1 MANDLPLQGK
11 TVLVT
16 RNKRQAAPFRKK
28 VEALG
33 GTAVSA
39 SLIAFQE
46 ALPGECA
53 DSLREDLSEP
63 GWLVF
68 TSVNGVRFFFS
79 YLDEHGLALSGRK
92 KSQPSVK
99 RLRAPLKSGEPG
111 RMRCLMS
118 MWLNVWLIH

>member
-16 RNKRQAAPFRKK
+16 EQRQAAPFRKK

-46 ALPGECA
+46 ALPDQCA

-68 TSVNGVRFFFS
+68 TSVNGVRFFFPTLIS
-79 YLDEHGLALSGRK
+79 MALRFRNGK
-92 KSQPSVK
+92 KSRPSVK
-99 RLRAPLKSGEPG
+99 RQRAP
-111 RMRCLMS
+111 
-118 MWLNVWLIH
+118 

>member
-1 MANDLPLQGK
+1 MTFLYKERPCLSPGTKDRPL
-11 TVLVT
+11 
-16 RNKRQAAPFRKK
+16 RSEK

-46 ALPGECA
+46 ALPDECA

-68 TSVNGVRFFFS
+68 TSVNGVRFFFPI
-79 YLDEHGLALSGRK
+79 LI
-92 KSQPSVK
+92 VTI
-99 RLRAPLKSGEPG
+99 LRFRDGKN
-111 RMRCLMS
+111 RDRR
-118 MWLNVWLIH
+118 

>member
-46 ALPGECA
+46 ALPDECA

-68 TSVNGVRFFFS
+68 TSVNGVRFFFPI
-79 YLDEHGLALSGRK
+79 LIGTVLRFRDGK

-99 RLRAPLKSGEPG
+99 RLRAP
-111 RMRCLMS
+111 
-118 MWLNVWLIH
+118 

>member
-1 MANDLPLQGK
+1 MTFLYKERPCLSPGTKD
-11 TVLVT
+11 T
-16 RNKRQAAPFRKK
+16 APFRK

-46 ALPGECA
+46 ALPDECA

-68 TSVNGVRFFFS
+68 TSVNGVRFFF
-79 YLDEHGLALSGRK
+79 LS
-92 KSQPSVK
+92 
-99 RLRAPLKSGEPG
+99 
-111 RMRCLMS
+111 
-118 MWLNVWLIH
+118 

>member
-1 MANDLPLQGK
+1 MTFLYKERPCLSPGTKDRPH
-11 TVLVT
+11 
-16 RNKRQAAPFRKK
+16 RSEKK

-46 ALPGECA
+46 ALPDECA

-79 YLDEHGLALSGRK
+79 YLDRHGLALSGRK
-92 KSQPSVK
+92 KNRS
-99 RLRAPLKSGEPG
+99 RR
-111 RMRCLMS
+111 
-118 MWLNVWLIH
+118 